1 MINGLEFDA
10 SKIALGKTVAG
21 NIYNADIINRKAL
34 NVEYAQPPAVTVKN
48 PDGASAPSSAA
59 AVVPVLFRNSVTTY
73 TPQNVKSI
81 GCEYGSGNSNTFSAD
96 VVVDSQTFSEIK
108 AVTNYTFFG
117 SKGSNFIE
125 STSFSA
131 DASVVL
137 QQGDLVQF
145 SDDSNNLVRAIV
157 QFATKQEGSSKSRV
171 YLDTVLPGAVTN
183 TSIVRLR
190 PKVSNTNSGTLLFP
204 TGSKQV
210 SQISVGG
217 DDTKIEYYFRRDF
230 VTTAS
235 SGGGTITFAA
245 QLPFGT
251 QRFAAFSESNFIITV
266 LDLSLIH
273 I

>member
-1 MINGLEFDA
+1 MCIRD
-10 SKIALGKTVAG
+10 S
-21 NIYNADIINRKAL
+21 
-34 NVEYAQPPAVTVKN
+34 
-48 PDGASAPSSAA
+48 
-59 AVVPVLFRNSVTTY
+59 VVPVLFRNTVTTY

-81 GCEYGSGNSNTFSAD
+81 GCNYGSGNSNSFSAD
-96 VVVDSQTFSEIK
+96 VVVDSQNFSEIK

-157 QFATKQEGSSKSRV
+157 QYATKQEGSSKSRV
-171 YLDTVLPGAVTN
+171 YLDTALPGNVTN

-210 SQISVGG
+210 SQISSGG
-217 DDTKIEYYFRRDF
+217 DDTKIKYYFRRDF

-245 QLPFGT
+245 QLPL
-251 QRFAAFSESNFIITV
+251 V
-266 LDLSLIH
+266 HKDLQLLVRATLL
-273 I
+273 